1 MIASQKEGTGL
12 NTEHIGV
19 LIARLRKEKGMTQQE
34 LAQQLG
40 ITDKAVS
47 KWERCLSCPDI
58 SILPQVAEI
67 LGVTVD
73 DLLSTPKSAPRSCWK
88 EFDRSDIKEMIS
100 LVCRCVSLA
109 LSVGGLVIFSMGKLA
124 VSDLCVMLGVA
135 VALLALDSLNR

>member
-1 MIASQKEGTGL
+1 M

-34 LAQQLG
+34 LAEQLG

-47 KWERCLSCPDI
+47 KWERNLSCPDI
-58 SILPQVAEI
+58 AILPQVAEI

-73 DLLSTPKSAPRSCWK
+73 DLLSTPKRDPHSWWK
-88 EFDRSDIKEMIS
+88 EFNRGDVKEMVS

-109 LSVGGLVIFSMGKLA
+109 LSIGGLVIFAMGKLT

>member
-1 MIASQKEGTGL
+1 MIVSQKEGTGL
-12 NTEHIGV
+12 NTEHIGA

-34 LAQQLG
+34 LAAQLG

-47 KWERCLSCPDI
+47 KWERSLSCPDI

-73 DLLSTPKSAPRSCWK
+73 DLLFTPKSYPRSCWK
-88 EFDRSDIKEMIS
+88 EFNRSDIKEMVS

-109 LSVGGLVIFSMGKLA
+109 LSVGGLVIFSMGKLT

>member
-1 MIASQKEGTGL
+1 MIVSQKEGTGL
-12 NTEHIGV
+12 NTEHIGA

-34 LAQQLG
+34 LAAQLD

-47 KWERCLSCPDI
+47 KWERSPSCPDI

-73 DLLSTPKSAPRSCWK
+73 DLLSTPKSYPRSCWK
-88 EFDRSDIKEMIS
+88 EFNRSDIKEMVS

-109 LSVGGLVIFSMGKLA
+109 LSVGGLVIFSMGKLT

>member
-1 MIASQKEGTGL
+1 MIVSQKEGTGL
-12 NTEHIGV
+12 NTEHIGA

-47 KWERCLSCPDI
+47 KWERSLSCPDI

-73 DLLSTPKSAPRSCWK
+73 DLLSTPKSDPRSWWK
-88 EFDRSDIKEMIS
+88 EFNRSDIKEMVS

-109 LSVGGLVIFSMGKLA
+109 LSVGGLVIFSMGKLT